1 MNEATEERGEDP
13 EMVCDELVGLVTDY
27 LEGTL
32 SELDR
37 RRFEAH
43 VAECEWCANY
53 VEQTRAVAATL
64 GRLGDEP
71 AEKEVLRAALTAFRD
86 AHRERP

>member
-1 MNEATEERGEDP
+1 MNDVDRKHEEDP

-43 VAECEWCANY
+43 VAECEWCENY
-53 VEQTRAVAATL
+53 VEQTRAVAGAL
-64 GRLGDEP
+64 GRLGGEP
-71 AEKEVLRAALTAFRD
+71 ADSEILRTALEAFRD
-86 AHRERP
+86 AHRERS

>member
-1 MNEATEERGEDP
+1 MSETTQEREEDP

-43 VAECEWCANY
+43 VAECEWCENY
-53 VEQTRAVAATL
+53 VEQTRAVAAAL
-64 GRLGDEP
+64 GRLGEEP
-71 AEKEVLRAALTAFRD
+71 AHSEVLTAALTAFRA
-86 AHRERP
+86 AHGA